1 MQNTDMAQFGTMLD
15 AVCSLLSRGAY
26 QPSPTNTALFFRSLG
41 RYSLAEVR
49 AAFDAHVADPQRGRF
64 VPVPADILAQLEGI
78 ATQDG
83 RPGVEE
89 AWALAMRSTDEGD
102 TVVWTSE
109 VAEAMGVCQPILN
122 AGDEVGARM
131 AFKESY
137 ARIIDAARR
146 ARIAPQWTP
155 SIGHDPERRSSAIA
169 AAVAAGHLQENQF
182 AALPSPR
189 AHVALLAA
197 PDHGVPAEALA
208 GLKALRAWLT
218 EPRDEIS
225 EDAAAKADTMMAK
238 HDAQVKV
245 DRYTVPV
252 PKTPPTR
259 HWSEM
264 DDSGP
269 RQ

>member
-1 MQNTDMAQFGTMLD
+1 MQNTDMAQFGTILD

-78 ATQDG
+78 AAQDG

-89 AWALAMRSTDEGD
+89 AWALAMRSSDEGD

-131 AFKESY
+131 AFKEAY
-137 ARIIDAARR
+137 TRIIDAARR
-146 ARIAPQWTP
+146 ARISPQWTA
-155 SIGHDPERRSSAIA
+155 SIGHDPERRSSAIS
-169 AAVAAGHLQENQF
+169 AAVTAGLLESNQF
-182 AALPSPR
+182 AALPAPR

-218 EPRDEIS
+218 APRDETS
-225 EDAAAKADTMMAK
+225 EDFIAKTETEARKAATAAK
-238 HDAQVKV
+238 VE
-245 DRYTVPV
+245 RYTVPV
-252 PKTPPTR
+252 PTTPAVR

-264 DDSGP
+264 DDGEP
-269 RQ
+269 LQ

>member
-26 QPSPTNTALFFRSLG
+26 QPSPTNTALYFRSLA
-41 RYSLAEVR
+41 RYSLPEVR

-78 ATQDG
+78 AAQDG

-109 VAEAMGVCQPILN
+109 VAEAMGICQPILN

-131 AFKESY
+131 AFKEAY
-137 ARIIDAARR
+137 TRIIDSARR
-146 ARIAPQWTP
+146 ARIEPQWTP

-169 AAVAAGHLQENQF
+169 AAVSAGRLENNQF

-218 EPRDEIS
+218 APRDETS
-225 EDAAAKADTMMAK
+225 EDFTAKVETETRKAAVAAKVAT
-238 HDAQVKV
+238 
-245 DRYTVPV
+245 YTVPV
-252 PKTPPTR
+252 PSTPPVK
-259 HWSEM
+259 HWSET
-264 DDSGP
+264 DSEGTL
-269 RQ
+269 Q